1 MKRVTYQQGVRH
13 KRRQRR
19 PRSAGP
25 YRNRRRRRSGSESNL
40 HSNNVHVNNGEILPP
55 WAVNSKHFNSNEP
68 MALQHRHGGPI
79 RRPLSKKE
87 RQMLENGWDDKF
99 AQNAEN
105 NKYILSYK
113 NNNKKKHTI
122 VKKDYKNVVTATS
135 NNTNK
140 GQEQMEKRV
149 EFSPTSSRKRL
160 RRPRSAGQL
169 RRYRSNRMDTL
180 ATKAE
185 RRKIKRKKKISKY
198 AVKQLQLENTVVP
211 PYEQQNVTS
220 LQHEHGFGLYHSDNN
235 ITGEYDD
242 LLYYSNATPTIQ
254 LPEDTIFL
262 KNCNTIR
269 SLWNELHIPNRD
281 RRYFS
286 RTFMLTFTEHNNN
299 FVNEQLK
306 LLLAHREKTIRTL
319 IAIRERESAIK
330 DLDSICKAAASALIR
345 SNAIITTK
353 KRLKGASTNLKN
365 TKLLNNTSLSSAP
378 KARPPV
384 IDLTTSIK
392 IRNEAIN
399 NSDNT
404 INDNEK
410 SLSKDVLQSLQI
422 KSFRKLIIDR
432 SRHAQSKTIK
442 VINAIKLWRSNLWR
456 SQPFRWR
463 HNNYILRIGNC
474 IGLKDIVNKDEIAE
488 ALKLCSIN
496 NNDFILLLPPHIR
509 KTLFV
514 ADEETVTTNIEENAN
529 DEETDE
535 IEEKKATMTGNVN
548 DESRINIK
556 KLLAAE
562 EYTRN
567 EQQLQIE
574 LRTELNDLLQA
585 GYYIPTLKWN
595 PNKLTFHAENE
606 SKDQIH

>member
-1 MKRVTYQQGVRH
+1 M
-13 KRRQRR
+13 
-19 PRSAGP
+19 
-25 YRNRRRRRSGSESNL
+25 
-40 HSNNVHVNNGEILPP
+40 
-55 WAVNSKHFNSNEP
+55 
-68 MALQHRHGGPI
+68 
-79 RRPLSKKE
+79 
-87 RQMLENGWDDKF
+87 
-99 AQNAEN
+99 
-105 NKYILSYK
+105 
-113 NNNKKKHTI
+113 
-122 VKKDYKNVVTATS
+122 
-135 NNTNK
+135 
-140 GQEQMEKRV
+140 
-149 EFSPTSSRKRL
+149 
-160 RRPRSAGQL
+160 
-169 RRYRSNRMDTL
+169 
-180 ATKAE
+180 
-185 RRKIKRKKKISKY
+185 
-198 AVKQLQLENTVVP
+198 
-211 PYEQQNVTS
+211 
-220 LQHEHGFGLYHSDNN
+220 
-235 ITGEYDD
+235 
-242 LLYYSNATPTIQ
+242 
-254 LPEDTIFL
+254 
-262 KNCNTIR
+262 
-269 SLWNELHIPNRD
+269 
-281 RRYFS
+281 
-286 RTFMLTFTEHNNN
+286 
-299 FVNEQLK
+299 
-306 LLLAHREKTIRTL
+306 
-319 IAIRERESAIK
+319 
-330 DLDSICKAAASALIR
+330 
-345 SNAIITTK
+345 
-353 KRLKGASTNLKN
+353 
-365 TKLLNNTSLSSAP
+365 
-378 KARPPV
+378 
-384 IDLTTSIK
+384 
-392 IRNEAIN
+392 
-399 NSDNT
+399 
-404 INDNEK
+404 
-410 SLSKDVLQSLQI
+410 QI